1 MTTKPKARKYRIRRN
16 ATLASQAQPDT
27 AQESAAPQPDPG
39 RVVRHDPNPA
49 PAANANVTSPDGV
62 AAETEMQAIR
72 QEGLTGRQLRM
83 ARRVAHKHG
92 LAVTSDFDAVRQLRK
107 RGIDPFQRNNVLEL
121 VTPGKKQTDTGAGEV
136 VASAGQAGRGA
147 NDQGT
152 GQARDRVQLPQ
163 TVVHKP
169 NLPSTEQTAPSG
181 MNQRAGEI
189 RAMQRD
195 IAKRRRRKLVALFAR
210 LTAFVFLP
218 TFAMGWYFF
227 VIATPMY
234 ATNSEFVIQQ
244 AEAQGSSGFGGLF
257 QGTGL
262 ATQSEAVNAQAF
274 LTSREAMLRLT
285 EDHGFKAHSQTPE
298 IDAIQRLEPDATNE
312 DAYGLYQDHVQV
324 GYDPTEGVVKMEVIA
339 ADPAK
344 SQEFSEALIRYT
356 EERVDDLTQ
365 RMRQDQMADATTNYQ
380 TAEAARQEALSDLTR
395 IQRDA
400 EVVDPASAVSALQQR
415 ISALEMRL
423 DEKRIEL
430 ASLQSN
436 ARPNQA
442 RVSAVQ
448 GEIDRIGDQ
457 IDDLRGQLSEGSNGG
472 PSQAE
477 VVAKLREAEENYA
490 FAIERVTAAQAAMD
504 QARIEAN
511 RQVRFLSVSVAPVAP
526 DEPTYPRAFE
536 NTLLSLLIFSGIYLM
551 ISLTASILREQ
562 VSS

>member
-1 MTTKPKARKYRIRRN
+1 MTTKPKARKYRIRRD
-16 ATLASQAQPDT
+16 ASLASQAQPE
-27 AQESAAPQPDPG
+27 AVAAPRQDAD
-39 RVVRHDPNPA
+39 RVVRSDSAPA
-49 PAANANVTSPDGV
+49 AAANANVTSPEGV
-62 AAETEMQAIR
+62 ATEADMDAIR
-72 QEGLTGRQLRM
+72 KEGLTGRQLRM

-121 VTPGKKQTDTGAGEV
+121 VTPGDKQTDKASKDMAGTPRPGSGGAQSQGAGQE
-136 VASAGQAGRGA
+136 Q
-147 NDQGT
+147 
-152 GQARDRVQLPQ
+152 DRVQLPQ
-163 TVVHKP
+163 TVVHKTNVASP
-169 NLPSTEQTAPSG
+169 DQSARPE
-181 MNQRAGEI
+181 MDQRASEI
-189 RAMQRD
+189 RAMQQD
-195 IAKRRRRKLVALFAR
+195 IAKRRRRKMLALFAR

-234 ATNSEFVIQQ
+234 ATHSEFVIQQ
-244 AEAQGSSGFGGLF
+244 AEAQGGSGFGGLF

-274 LTSREAMLRLT
+274 LTSREAMLRLN
-285 EDHGFKAHSQTPE
+285 EDHGFKAHFQNPE
-298 IDAIQRLEPDATNE
+298 IDAIQRLDADATNE
-312 DAYGLYQDHVQV
+312 DAYDVYQDHVQV
-324 GYDPTEGVVKMEVIA
+324 GYDPTEGVVNMEVIA
-339 ADPAK
+339 ADPEK
-344 SQEFSEALIRYT
+344 SEEFSEALIRYT
-356 EERVDDLTQ
+356 EDRVDALTQ
-365 RMRQDQMADATTNYQ
+365 RMREDQMADAISNYEA
-380 TAEAARQEALSDLTR
+380 AEADRQEALSTLTR
-395 IQRDA
+395 VQREA

-415 ISALEMRL
+415 ISALEMQL

-436 ARPNQA
+436 ARPNEA

-448 GEIDRIGDQ
+448 GEIDRINNQ
-457 IDDLRGQLSEGSNGG
+457 IDDLRGQLSEGRNGG

>member
-1 MTTKPKARKYRIRRN
+1 MTTKSRARKYRIHRD
-16 ATLASQAQPDT
+16 APLASQALPDT
-27 AQESAAPQPDPG
+27 PDQAAGPQQGADRQAPPDTGSAATD
-39 RVVRHDPNPA
+39 
-49 PAANANVTSPDGV
+49 AAGSPDA
-62 AAETEMQAIR
+62 AAETDIDKIR
-72 QEGLTGRQLRM
+72 QEDITGRQLRM
-83 ARRVAHKHG
+83 ARRVAHKYG

-121 VTPGKKQTDTGAGEV
+121 VTPGNKQTNKPTDKTAEGRAG
-136 VASAGQAGRGA
+136 SAPDGVR
-147 NDQGT
+147 
-152 GQARDRVQLPQ
+152 LPQ
-163 TVVHKP
+163 TVSQKS
-169 NLPSTEQTAPSG
+169 NLPASEKEAPSG
-181 MNQRAGEI
+181 LDQRAGEI

-195 IAKRRRRKLVALFAR
+195 IARRRRRKLFALFAR
-210 LTAFVFLP
+210 LAAFVLLP
-218 TFAMGWYFF
+218 TLAMGWYFF

-234 ATNSEFVIQQ
+234 ATHSEFVIQQ

-274 LTSREAMLRLT
+274 LTSREAMLRLDA
-285 EDHGFKAHSQTPE
+285 DHSFKAHFQTSE

-312 DAYGLYQDHVQV
+312 DAYDLYQDHVKV
-324 GYDPTEGVVKMEVIA
+324 GYDPTEGVVNLEVIA
-339 ADPAK
+339 ADPET

-356 EERVDDLTQ
+356 EDRVDDLTQ
-365 RMRQDQMADATTNYQ
+365 RMREDQMADAIANYEA
-380 TAEAARQEALSDLTR
+380 AEADRQEALRDLTR
-395 IQRDA
+395 IQREA

-415 ISALEMRL
+415 ISTLEMRL

-448 GEIDRIGDQ
+448 GELDRIRNQ
-457 IDDLRGQLSEGSNGG
+457 IDDLRSQLSQGDNGG

-511 RQVRFLSVSVAPVAP
+511 RQVRFLSVSVTPVAP
-526 DEPTYPRAFE
+526 DEATYPRAFE
-536 NTLLSLLIFSGIYLM
+536 NTLLSFLIFSGIYLM

>member
-1 MTTKPKARKYRIRRN
+1 MTTKPRARKYRIHRD
-16 ATLASQAQPDT
+16 APLASQALPDAPDQAAGPQQGADRQAPPDT
-27 AQESAAPQPDPG
+27 GSAATD
-39 RVVRHDPNPA
+39 
-49 PAANANVTSPDGV
+49 AAGSPDA
-62 AAETEMQAIR
+62 AAETDIDKIR
-72 QEGLTGRQLRM
+72 QEDITGRQLRM
-83 ARRVAHKHG
+83 ARRVAHKYG

-121 VTPGKKQTDTGAGEV
+121 VTPGNKQTNKPTDKTAEGRAG
-136 VASAGQAGRGA
+136 SAPDGVR
-147 NDQGT
+147 
-152 GQARDRVQLPQ
+152 LPQ
-163 TVVHKP
+163 TVSQKS
-169 NLPSTEQTAPSG
+169 NLPASEKEAPSG
-181 MNQRAGEI
+181 LDQRAGEI

-195 IAKRRRRKLVALFAR
+195 IARRRRRKLFALFAR
-210 LTAFVFLP
+210 LAAFVLLP
-218 TFAMGWYFF
+218 TLAMGWYFF

-234 ATNSEFVIQQ
+234 ATHSEFVIQQ

-274 LTSREAMLRLT
+274 LTSREAMLRLDA
-285 EDHGFKAHSQTPE
+285 DHGFKAHFQTSE

-312 DAYGLYQDHVQV
+312 DAYDLYQDHVKV
-324 GYDPTEGVVKMEVIA
+324 GYDPTEGVVNLEVIA
-339 ADPAK
+339 ADPET

-356 EERVDDLTQ
+356 EDRVDDLTQ
-365 RMRQDQMADATTNYQ
+365 RMREDQMADAIANYEA
-380 TAEAARQEALSDLTR
+380 AEADRQEALSNLTR
-395 IQRDA
+395 IQREA

-415 ISALEMRL
+415 ISTLEMRL

-448 GEIDRIGDQ
+448 GELDRIRNQ
-457 IDDLRGQLSEGSNGG
+457 IDDLRSQLSQGDNGG

-511 RQVRFLSVSVAPVAP
+511 RQVRFLSVSVTPVAP
-526 DEPTYPRAFE
+526 DEATYPRAFE
-536 NTLLSLLIFSGIYLM
+536 NTLLSFLIFSGIYLM

>member
-1 MTTKPKARKYRIRRN
+1 MTTKSRAKKYRIHRD
-16 ATLASQAQPDT
+16 APLASQALPDT
-27 AQESAAPQPDPG
+27 PDQAAGPQQGADRQAPPDTGSAATD
-39 RVVRHDPNPA
+39 
-49 PAANANVTSPDGV
+49 AAGSPDA
-62 AAETEMQAIR
+62 AAETDIDKIR
-72 QEGLTGRQLRM
+72 QEDITGRQLRM
-83 ARRVAHKHG
+83 ARRVAHKCG

-121 VTPGKKQTDTGAGEV
+121 VTPGNKPTDKTAEGRAW
-136 VASAGQAGRGA
+136 SAPDGVR
-147 NDQGT
+147 
-152 GQARDRVQLPQ
+152 LPQ
-163 TVVHKP
+163 TVSQKS
-169 NLPSTEQTAPSG
+169 NLPASEKEAPSG
-181 MNQRAGEI
+181 LDQRAGEI

-195 IAKRRRRKLVALFAR
+195 IARRRRRKLFALFAR
-210 LTAFVFLP
+210 LAAFVLLP
-218 TFAMGWYFF
+218 TLAMGWYFF

-234 ATNSEFVIQQ
+234 ATHSEFVIQQ

-274 LTSREAMLRLT
+274 LTSREAMLRLDA
-285 EDHGFKAHSQTPE
+285 DHGFKAHFQTSE

-312 DAYGLYQDHVQV
+312 DAYDLYQDHVKV
-324 GYDPTEGVVKMEVIA
+324 GYDPTEGVVNLEVIA
-339 ADPAK
+339 ADPET

-356 EERVDDLTQ
+356 EDRVDDLTQ
-365 RMRQDQMADATTNYQ
+365 RMRADQMADAIANYEA
-380 TAEAARQEALSDLTR
+380 AEADRQEALSNLTR
-395 IQRDA
+395 IQREA

-436 ARPNQA
+436 ARPKQA

-448 GEIDRIGDQ
+448 GELDRIRNQ
-457 IDDLRGQLSEGSNGG
+457 IDDLRSQLSQGDNGG

-511 RQVRFLSVSVAPVAP
+511 RQVRFLSVSVTPVAP
-526 DEPTYPRAFE
+526 DEATYPRAFE
-536 NTLLSLLIFSGIYLM
+536 NTLLSFLIFSGIYLM

>member
-16 ATLASQAQPDT
+16 ASLASQAQPE
-27 AQESAAPQPDPG
+27 AAAAPQQDAD
-39 RVVRHDPNPA
+39 RVARTDSAPA
-49 PAANANVTSPDGV
+49 AAANANVTSPEGV
-62 AAETEMQAIR
+62 AAEADMDSIR
-72 QEGLTGRQLRM
+72 KEGLTGRQLRM

-121 VTPGKKQTDTGAGEV
+121 VTPGDKQTDKAANAGAGT
-136 VASAGQAGRGA
+136 ARPAGGDGGGQAQGAGQA
-147 NDQGT
+147 Q
-152 GQARDRVQLPQ
+152 DRVQLPQ
-163 TVVHKP
+163 TVVHKTNVASP
-169 NLPSTEQTAPSG
+169 EQGARPE
-181 MNQRAGEI
+181 MDQRASEI

-195 IAKRRRRKLVALFAR
+195 IAKRRRRKLLALFAR

-234 ATNSEFVIQQ
+234 ATHSEFVIQQ
-244 AEAQGSSGFGGLF
+244 AEAQGGSGFGGLF

-274 LTSREAMLRLT
+274 LTSREAMLRLN
-285 EDHGFKAHSQTPE
+285 EDHGFKAHFQTPE

-312 DAYGLYQDHVQV
+312 DAYDLYQDHVQV

-339 ADPAK
+339 ADPEK

-356 EERVDDLTQ
+356 EDRVDALTQ
-365 RMRQDQMADATTNYQ
+365 RMREDQMADAIANYEA
-380 TAEAARQEALSDLTR
+380 AEADRQEALSNLTR
-395 IQRDA
+395 VQREA

-436 ARPNQA
+436 AR
-442 RVSAVQ
+442 
-448 GEIDRIGDQ
+448 
-457 IDDLRGQLSEGSNGG
+457 SEGRDGG

>member
-1 MTTKPKARKYRIRRN
+1 MTTKSRARKYRIHRD
-16 ATLASQAQPDT
+16 APLASQALPDT
-27 AQESAAPQPDPG
+27 PDQAAGPQQGADRQAPPDTGSAATD
-39 RVVRHDPNPA
+39 
-49 PAANANVTSPDGV
+49 AAGSPDA
-62 AAETEMQAIR
+62 AAETDIDKIR
-72 QEGLTGRQLRM
+72 QEDITGRQLRM
-83 ARRVAHKHG
+83 ARRVAHKCG

-121 VTPGKKQTDTGAGEV
+121 VTPGNKPTDKTAEGRAW
-136 VASAGQAGRGA
+136 SAPDGVR
-147 NDQGT
+147 
-152 GQARDRVQLPQ
+152 LPQ
-163 TVVHKP
+163 TVSQKS
-169 NLPSTEQTAPSG
+169 NLPASEKEAPSG
-181 MNQRAGEI
+181 LDQRAGEI

-195 IAKRRRRKLVALFAR
+195 IARRRRRKLFALFAR
-210 LTAFVFLP
+210 LAAFVLLP
-218 TFAMGWYFF
+218 TLAMGWYFF

-234 ATNSEFVIQQ
+234 ATHSEFVIQQ

-274 LTSREAMLRLT
+274 LTSREAMLRLDA
-285 EDHGFKAHSQTPE
+285 DHSFKAHFQTSE

-312 DAYGLYQDHVQV
+312 DAYDLYQDHVKV
-324 GYDPTEGVVKMEVIA
+324 GYDPTEGVVNLEVIA
-339 ADPAK
+339 ADPET

-356 EERVDDLTQ
+356 EDRVDDLTQ
-365 RMRQDQMADATTNYQ
+365 RMRADQMADAIANYEA
-380 TAEAARQEALSDLTR
+380 AEADRQEALSNLTR
-395 IQRDA
+395 IQREA

-436 ARPNQA
+436 ARPKQA

-448 GEIDRIGDQ
+448 GELDRIRNQ
-457 IDDLRGQLSEGSNGG
+457 IDDLRSQLSQGDNGG

-511 RQVRFLSVSVAPVAP
+511 RQVRFLSVSVTPVAP
-526 DEPTYPRAFE
+526 DEATYPRAFE
-536 NTLLSLLIFSGIYLM
+536 NTLLSFLIFSGIYLM

>member
-16 ATLASQAQPDT
+16 ASLASQAQPET
-27 AQESAAPQPDPG
+27 AADPQQDDG
-39 RVVRHDPNPA
+39 RVVRSDSAPA
-49 PAANANVTSPDGV
+49 AAANANVTSPEGV
-62 AAETEMQAIR
+62 AAEADMDAIR
-72 QEGLTGRQLRM
+72 KEGLTGRQLRM

-121 VTPGKKQTDTGAGEV
+121 VTPGDKQTDKASKDMANTARPASGGAQAQGAGQE
-136 VASAGQAGRGA
+136 Q
-147 NDQGT
+147 
-152 GQARDRVQLPQ
+152 DRVQLPQ
-163 TVVHKP
+163 TVVHKTNVASP
-169 NLPSTEQTAPSG
+169 DQSARPE
-181 MNQRAGEI
+181 MDQRASEI

-195 IAKRRRRKLVALFAR
+195 IAKRRRRKLLALFAR

-234 ATNSEFVIQQ
+234 ATKSEFVIQQ

-274 LTSREAMLRLT
+274 LTSREAMLRLN
-285 EDHGFKAHSQTPE
+285 EDHGFKAHFQTPE

-312 DAYGLYQDHVQV
+312 DAYDLYQDHVQV
-324 GYDPTEGVVKMEVIA
+324 GYDPTEGVVNMEVIA
-339 ADPAK
+339 ADPEK
-344 SQEFSEALIRYT
+344 SQEFAQALIRYT
-356 EERVDDLTQ
+356 EDRVDALTQ
-365 RMRQDQMADATTNYQ
+365 RMREDQMADAIANYEA
-380 TAEAARQEALSDLTR
+380 AEADRQEALSTLTR
-395 IQRDA
+395 VQREA

-436 ARPNQA
+436 TRPNEA

-448 GEIDRIGDQ
+448 GEIDRISDQ
-457 IDDLRGQLSEGSNGG
+457 IDDLRGQLSEGRNGG

>member
-16 ATLASQAQPDT
+16 ASLASQAQP
-27 AQESAAPQPDPG
+27 EAAADPQPDAG
-39 RVVRHDPNPA
+39 RVVRSDSAPA
-49 PAANANVTSPDGV
+49 AAANANVTSPEGV
-62 AAETEMQAIR
+62 ATEADLDAIR
-72 QEGLTGRQLRM
+72 KEGLTGRQLRM

-121 VTPGKKQTDTGAGEV
+121 VTPGDKQTDKASKDMANTARPASGGAQAQGAGQE
-136 VASAGQAGRGA
+136 Q
-147 NDQGT
+147 
-152 GQARDRVQLPQ
+152 DRVQLPQ
-163 TVVHKP
+163 TVVHKTNVASP
-169 NLPSTEQTAPSG
+169 DQSARPE
-181 MNQRAGEI
+181 MDQRASEI

-195 IAKRRRRKLVALFAR
+195 IAKRRRRKLLALFAR

-234 ATNSEFVIQQ
+234 ATKSEFVIQQ

-274 LTSREAMLRLT
+274 LTSREAMLRLN
-285 EDHGFKAHSQTPE
+285 EDHGFKAHFQTPE

-312 DAYGLYQDHVQV
+312 DAYDLYQDHVQV
-324 GYDPTEGVVKMEVIA
+324 GYDPTEGVVNMEVIA
-339 ADPAK
+339 ADPEK
-344 SQEFSEALIRYT
+344 SQEFAQALIRYT
-356 EERVDDLTQ
+356 EDRVDALTQ
-365 RMRQDQMADATTNYQ
+365 RMREDQMADAIANYEA
-380 TAEAARQEALSDLTR
+380 AEADRQEALSTLTR
-395 IQRDA
+395 VQREA

-436 ARPNQA
+436 TRPNEA

-448 GEIDRIGDQ
+448 GEIDRISDQ
-457 IDDLRGQLSEGSNGG
+457 IDDLRGQLSEGRNGG